1 MEGSR
6 LEALL
11 SDYENRKQEETRRQV
26 QRALKLE
33 EARREGND
41 HMRRVLLGESRDAAE
56 RLERA
61 GHTVVYQEFLDAYPP
76 GARIHLWPKAGPMDM
91 DDPKRVTL
99 EFTWGEPESGKLC
112 VRRWSTE
119 GLGNAVDQGAA
130 GPDDLDNIWVRE
142 QILTFVRA
150 ALSGDR

>member
-11 SDYENRKQEETRRQV
+11 SDHERRKQDETRRQV

-33 EARREGND
+33 EARREGNQ
-41 HMRRVLLGESRDAAE
+41 HMRQALLGESRDAAE

-76 GARIHLWPKAGPMDM
+76 GARIHLWPKSGPMDM
-91 DDPKRVTL
+91 EDPKRVTL
-99 EFTWGEPESGKLC
+99 EFTWGDPDPGKLC
-112 VRRWSTE
+112 VRRWSTA
-119 GLGNAVDQGAA
+119 GLGNAVDQGSA
-130 GPDDLDNIWVRE
+130 GPGDLDGLWVRE
-142 QILTFVRA
+142 QILTFVRV
-150 ALSGDR
+150 ALSGEG